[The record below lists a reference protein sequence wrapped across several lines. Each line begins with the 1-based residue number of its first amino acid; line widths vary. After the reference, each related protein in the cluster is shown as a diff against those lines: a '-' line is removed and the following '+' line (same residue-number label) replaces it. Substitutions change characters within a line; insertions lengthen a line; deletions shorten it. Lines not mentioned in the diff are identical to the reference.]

1 MAKLA
6 ANTLGYS
13 DEVLV
18 TGSGDLYRIATI
30 VNKEFLDSVAIN
42 PLDLSLQKRVD
53 RQTRN

>member
-30 VNKEFLDSVAIN
+30 VNKELRDSETIN

-53 RQTRN
+53 RQTMN